1 MSTNAPLAGFIVKVP
16 EEEGSVKVLAPC
28 VIVAPAPNCK
38 SELIVFTPLIVCVEV
53 VSINGFE
60 TDDTNKVPEE
70 EGSVKVLA
78 PCVIVADG
86 ENCKS
91 ELIVFTPLIVWVD
104 VRSTNAL
111 PAPVGIVASIPEID
125 GKANAFGP

>member
-1 MSTNAPLAGFIVKVP
+1 VVSINGFETDDTNKVP

-78 PCVIVADG
+78 PCVIVAPAP
-86 ENCKS
+86 NCKS
-91 ELIVFTPLIVWVD
+91 ELIVFTPLIVCVE
-104 VRSTNAL
+104 VVSTNAPL
-111 PAPVGIVASIPEID
+111 AGFIVKVPEEEGSVKVFPD
-125 GKANAFGP
+125 